1 MLFSLY
7 SLSSLRSRT
16 PLYSPLPLCLP
27 LPLYPLL
34 PGMIFNTR
42 GCVEVR
48 SSCVLGIVFDTYV
61 CGKSK
66 KLSSLVFRLSSFYY
80 LCPTQR
86 C

>member
-16 PLYSPLPLCLP
+16 PLYLP
-27 LPLYPLL
+27 LPLYPPLL

-42 GCVEVR
+42 VCVGVR